1 MARDA
6 LNPPVRSEGRVGIR
20 MPPVWM
26 SDPSLVGDVDIPSTF
41 ASILGEGGEALV
53 VHHMNFGDCL
63 EEVRVG
69 FGFLQEVDIQ

>member
-6 LNPPVRSEGRVGIR
+6 LYPPVCSEGRVGIR

-41 ASILGEGGEALV
+41 ASILGEGGEALF
-53 VHHMNFGDCL
+53 VHHMNEADCL
-63 EEVRVG
+63 EEARVG
-69 FGFLQEVDIQ
+69 FGFLHELHIQ